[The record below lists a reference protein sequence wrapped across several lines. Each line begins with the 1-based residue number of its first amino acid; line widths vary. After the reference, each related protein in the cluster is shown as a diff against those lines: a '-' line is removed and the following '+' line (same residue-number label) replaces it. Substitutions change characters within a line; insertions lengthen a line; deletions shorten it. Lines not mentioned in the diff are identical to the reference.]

1 MTRPQFALAGLIA
14 TLASGCS
21 ITQKVQPVPE
31 KISAICLEK
40 SDDVFMDDYH
50 GIIERNLSALKVS
63 SKSVDPKDEAGC
75 DHVMR
80 YKANWRWDMAMYLT
94 YANFSVFKGQDR
106 IGYAEYNAAGGGLR
120 PDKWGTTESK
130 ITPILKELFKN
141 QK

>member
-1 MTRPQFALAGLIA
+1 MYRSIFTLVLACSC
-14 TLASGCS
+14 SGCS
-21 ITQKVQPVPE
+21 ITQKVQPVPQ
-31 KISAICLEK
+31 KISSICLER
-40 SDDVFMDDYH
+40 SDDIFMDDYH
-50 GIIERNLSALKVS
+50 GIIEKNLATLNVP
-63 SKSVDPKDEAGC
+63 SKSVELKEESGC

-94 YANFSVFKGQDR
+94 YANFSVFKGQER
-106 IGYAEYNAAGGGLR
+106 IGYAEYNAAGGGFR